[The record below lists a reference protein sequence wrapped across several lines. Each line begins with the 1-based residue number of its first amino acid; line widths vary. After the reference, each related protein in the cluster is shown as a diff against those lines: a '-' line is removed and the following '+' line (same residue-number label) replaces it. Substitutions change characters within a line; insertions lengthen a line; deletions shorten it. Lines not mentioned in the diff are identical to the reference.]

1 MNYKRNPDKLRE
13 QLVKTASG
21 QIFCKTDCYIHTPV
35 RYVEK
40 KLSSIGVRTYVFG
53 WAPVILVT
61 GEYCVLNICGR
72 IEINPYKVNM
82 VTINGADYYEFFFPA
97 NTPIIVTENV
107 VQDDKI
113 IYFIVDEHDFLAKV
127 PWFMNYEDVGKL
139 LDSSRKYADSRA
151 AEVLEVPEVMAAVM
165 GRDKDDE
172 RVYLRHVLD
181 KYKNKAS
188 ENVQFVPLTSV
199 HLSVTG
205 AINRIAGNFFEPA
218 VEGEIVSPSKNVD
231 EIEKLLRA

>member
-1 MNYKRNPDKLRE
+1 
-13 QLVKTASG
+13 
-21 QIFCKTDCYIHTPV
+21 
-35 RYVEK
+35 
-40 KLSSIGVRTYVFG
+40 
-53 WAPVILVT
+53 
-61 GEYCVLNICGR
+61 
-72 IEINPYKVNM
+72 
-82 VTINGADYYEFFFPA
+82 
-97 NTPIIVTENV
+97 
-107 VQDDKI
+107 
-113 IYFIVDEHDFLAKV
+113 
-127 PWFMNYEDVGKL
+127 
-139 LDSSRKYADSRA
+139 
-151 AEVLEVPEVMAAVM
+151 M